1 MAHLDFDF
9 DEHEITETELST
21 LHLSDDPLVN
31 HGRIMAAVARLQK
44 ETHEGFAQVRSLNA
58 RLKRIERLLYGSA
71 GTAVFMIAQWIAA
84 KMGFHGFGA
93 P

>member
-1 MAHLDFDF
+1 MALIYDF
-9 DEHEITETELST
+9 DEQEITETELST
-21 LHLSDDPLVN
+21 LNLSEDPLTN
-31 HGRIMAAVARLQK
+31 QGKLMAAVARLQK

-71 GTAVFMIAQWIAA
+71 GTALLMIAQWLAQ
-84 KMGFHGFGA
+84 KLGMHG